1 MCLQSGMPLKSLVK
15 KFKDMRFDPSGFT
28 NNPQIPVAKSITD
41 YVFRYLG
48 LKFLPP
54 EEKDEIFGPSQKEGS
69 NLTPGDK
76 SQVDDLLTEL
86 ISSTIKQE
94 NSELEVVANASH
106 MVGIT
111 AHNDD
116 APPCGNCGTLMVK
129 AGSCYSCPNCFATTG
144 VCN

>member
-1 MCLQSGMPLKSLVK
+1 MPLKSLVK

-54 EEKDEIFGPSQKEGS
+54 EEKDEIFGPSQEEGS
-69 NLTPGDK
+69 SLTPGDK
-76 SQVDDLLTEL
+76 SQVDDLLAEL
-86 ISSTIKQE
+86 ISSTARQE
-94 NSELEVVANASH
+94 NSEFKVAASTDH